1 MPPPSQ
7 QTKRDIR
14 YAHVKQ
20 LAGLDV
26 REPLGAPKGPQS
38 DDSPTPDELLPII
51 LGWINDNPAAI
62 KAAKEAQCT
71 STSSTTPNWDT
82 VFFTLVESVGM
93 YLRKEEDVAQAILAA
108 RAGDYDRAITHLE
121 ASEVLIHELAKA
133 LDCTFIQ
140 LCDFADRG
148 PDGQERSSG
157 AYAGLFT
164 SNNADKPFVGVAFK
178 GSSSER
184 DTWTDLNWKPIVP
197 LRPDVAWGSQMHGGF
212 YFNLF
217 GDFTD
222 AVEGVKIPF
231 EVLLE
236 QLSNAYSIGAKLHIT
251 GHSLGGGLCTLA
263 YGEFLRREAEPVF
276 AQFSLGDLYSFAA
289 PRVCYQPFADEIN
302 RRTQPASGR
311 YSFRIVNKQ
320 DPVTVMPPPAPPLA
334 IVEDYPFIHVGGAWR
349 ITGDGPEKMADE
361 PPLVAPPPWDQIIA
375 AAVDHDTRG
384 YYASW
389 QTTPHS

>member
-1 MPPPSQ
+1 
-7 QTKRDIR
+7 
-14 YAHVKQ
+14 
-20 LAGLDV
+20 
-26 REPLGAPKGPQS
+26 
-38 DDSPTPDELLPII
+38 
-51 LGWINDNPAAI
+51 
-62 KAAKEAQCT
+62 
-71 STSSTTPNWDT
+71 
-82 VFFTLVESVGM
+82 
-93 YLRKEEDVAQAILAA
+93 
-108 RAGDYDRAITHLE
+108 
-121 ASEVLIHELAKA
+121 
-133 LDCTFIQ
+133 
-140 LCDFADRG
+140 DFADRG
-148 PDGQERSSG
+148 PDGQEKSSG

-164 SNNADKPFVGVAFK
+164 SNNANKPFAGVAFK

-184 DTWTDLNWKPIVP
+184 DTRTDLNWKPIVP

-222 AVEGVKIPF
+222 AVEG
-231 EVLLE
+231 
-236 QLSNAYSIGAKLHIT
+236 

-375 AAVDHDTRG
+375 AAVDHGMAGRNIIFAFTILIESYLRHPRILRQLADHTSLLSGLHGIVMGTARRG
-384 YYASW
+384 TDMPVSV
-389 QTTPHS
+389 